1 MPSSYIMKTWIVD
14 RLSRFVSRFEQ
25 MSSANKLPEAE
36 VKPDPKGTVFTLP
49 AKKGDSVVKSG
60 ERHGRLVTRLRKSGL
75 DPQKLLDLALP
86 GTTAKTV
93 AKLRHRLILAGFF
106 LFVVLPSATFSAYMF
121 LWASDQYHSTTA
133 FAVRSSN
140 PVAATEI
147 LGMVMGGGGSEST
160 TSNSYIVTD
169 YIQSQAILEDLP
181 QDIGI
186 ETIFTRE
193 SSDVLFAMGSDLP
206 IEDRLSYWNSMVDVS
221 FDATSG
227 VIYVE
232 ARSFRPD
239 DSVAIAEAVLERSEI
254 LVNKLSE
261 SNRRQTVRYA
271 EEAVARAEARLKA
284 IRKQMLAYRQETQE
298 VDPEANAE
306 IAAEMIAGLDQERA
320 SREAE
325 KATLIGYLDK
335 DSPRIRMLDQQIA
348 ALQGEIASVRKRL
361 GTGVSIT
368 AETGDRRNNLS
379 LRLADYSELAVE
391 EEFAQQLYVTSL
403 ASLETARQE
412 ADNKSL
418 YLATFIRPTLSEEAQ
433 YPSRFLYSLAFFLMS
448 AGLWSVV
455 VLLYYNVRDR
465 T

>member
-1 MPSSYIMKTWIVD
+1 
-14 RLSRFVSRFEQ
+14 
-25 MSSANKLPEAE
+25 MSSANKFPETE
-36 VKPDPKGTVFTLP
+36 SKPTPEGTVFTLP
-49 AKKGDSVVKSG
+49 AKKGGPVVKSG
-60 ERHGRLVTRLRKSGL
+60 ERDGKLVTRLRKSGL

-86 GTTAKTV
+86 GTAAKSVT
-93 AKLRHRLILAGFF
+93 KLRHRFVLIGFF
-106 LFVVLPSATFSAYMF
+106 LFVALPSAAFSVYMF
-121 LWASDQYHSTTA
+121 FWASDQYHSTTA

-147 LGMVMGGGGSEST
+147 LGMVMGGSGGSESP

-181 QDIGI
+181 EDIGL
-186 ETIFTRE
+186 EAIFNRE
-193 SSDVLFAMGSDLP
+193 SSDFLFSMGADLP
-206 IEDRLSYWNSMVDVS
+206 IEDRLSFWNKMVDVS

-232 ARSFRPD
+232 ARSFQPE
-239 DSVAIAEAVLERSEI
+239 DSVTIAEAVLERSEI

-261 SNRRQTVRYA
+261 ANRRQTVRYA

-306 IAAEMIAGLDQERA
+306 LAAEMIAGLDQERA
-320 SREAE
+320 SRVAE
-325 KATLIGYLDK
+325 KATLMSYLDE

-348 ALQGEIASVRKRL
+348 ALEGEIASVRQRL
-361 GTGVSIT
+361 GTGGTSTV
-368 AETGDRRNNLS
+368 EPGEYGKNLS
-379 LRLADYSELAVE
+379 LRLADYQELAVE
-391 EEFAQQLYVTSL
+391 EEFAQKLYVTSL

-418 YLATFIRPTLSEEAQ
+418 YLATFIHPTLSEEAQ
-433 YPSRFLYSLAFFLMS
+433 YPSRFLYSLAAFLMLL
-448 AGLWSVV
+448 GLWAVV

>member
-1 MPSSYIMKTWIVD
+1 
-14 RLSRFVSRFEQ
+14 
-25 MSSANKLPEAE
+25 MSSANKLPETEA
-36 VKPDPKGTVFTLP
+36 KPDSKGAVFTLP
-49 AKKGDSVVKSG
+49 AKKGGSSAKSG
-60 ERHGRLVTRLRKSGL
+60 ERDGKLVTRLRKSGL

-86 GTTAKTV
+86 GTTAKSVT
-93 AKLRHRLILAGFF
+93 KLRHRLMLVGFF
-106 LFVVLPSATFSAYMF
+106 LFVALPSAAFSVYMF

-147 LGMVMGGGGSEST
+147 LGMVMGGGGSDST
-160 TSNSYIVTD
+160 TSNSYIVAD

-181 QDIGI
+181 EDIDL
-186 ETIFTRE
+186 EAIFNRE
-193 SSDVLFAMGSDLP
+193 SSDFLFSMGSDLP
-206 IEDRLSYWNSMVDVS
+206 IEDRLNYWNDMVDVS
-221 FDATSG
+221 FDATSS
-227 VIYVE
+227 VIYIEV
-232 ARSFRPD
+232 RSFRPE
-239 DSVAIAEAVLERSEI
+239 DSVKIAEAVLERSEI
-254 LVNKLSE
+254 LVNNLSE
-261 SNRRQTVRYA
+261 SNRRQTLRYA

-298 VDPEANAE
+298 VDPEANAQ
-306 IAAEMIAGLDQERA
+306 IAAEMISGLDKERA

-325 KATLIGYLDK
+325 KATLMGYLDE

-348 ALQGEIASVRKRL
+348 SLEGEIASVRKRL
-361 GTGVSIT
+361 GTGGS
-368 AETGDRRNNLS
+368 ANGETGDRRNNLS

-403 ASLETARQE
+403 ASLERARQE

-418 YLATFIRPTLSEEAQ
+418 YLATFIQPTISEDAQ
-433 YPSRFLYSLAFFLMS
+433 YPGRLLYSLAFFLVS
-448 AGLWSVV
+448 AGLWSVA

>member
-1 MPSSYIMKTWIVD
+1 
-14 RLSRFVSRFEQ
+14 
-25 MSSANKLPEAE
+25 MSSAEKLAESEASPGSKGAVFKLPSKKDGP
-36 VKPDPKGTVFTLP
+36 V
-49 AKKGDSVVKSG
+49 AKKREKDGKLVS
-60 ERHGRLVTRLRKSGL
+60 RLKKSGL

-86 GTTAKTV
+86 GTTAKSV
-93 AKLRHRLILAGFF
+93 AKTRHRLIILGFF
-106 LFVVLPSATFSAYMF
+106 LFVALPSAAFSAYMF
-121 LWASDQYHSTTA
+121 FWASDQYHSTAA

-140 PVAATEI
+140 TVAPMEI
-147 LGMVMGGGGSEST
+147 LGMVMGGGGGSEST

-181 QDIGI
+181 KELDLQ
-186 ETIFTRE
+186 TIFNRE
-193 SSDVLFAMGSDLP
+193 ASDFLFSMGTDLP
-206 IEDRLSYWNSMVDVS
+206 IEDQLSYWNGMVDVS
-221 FDATSG
+221 FDATSS
-227 VIYVE
+227 VIYVDV
-232 ARSFRPD
+232 RSFRPT
-239 DSVAIAEAVLERSEI
+239 DSVMIAEAILERSEI

-261 SNRRQTVRYA
+261 SNRRQSVRYA
-271 EEAVARAEARLKA
+271 EEALARAEARLKA

-306 IAAEMIAGLDQERA
+306 IAAEMIAGLDRERA
-320 SREAE
+320 SHEAE
-325 KATLIGYLDK
+325 KATLMSYLDE

-361 GTGVSIT
+361 GTGGTSSGE
-368 AETGDRRNNLS
+368 AGDRRNNLS

-403 ASLETARQE
+403 ASLEKARQE

-433 YPSRFLYSLAFFLMS
+433 YPSRFLYSLAVFLML

>member
-1 MPSSYIMKTWIVD
+1 
-14 RLSRFVSRFEQ
+14 
-25 MSSANKLPEAE
+25 MSSANKLPETE
-36 VKPDPKGTVFTLP
+36 VKPDSKGAIFTLP
-49 AKKGDSVVKSG
+49 AKKEGSTAKSG
-60 ERHGRLVTRLRKSGL
+60 ERDGKLVSRLRKSGL

-86 GTTAKTV
+86 NTTAKSVT
-93 AKLRHRLILAGFF
+93 KLRHRLMLVGFF
-106 LFVVLPSATFSAYMF
+106 LFVALPSAAFSVYMF

-160 TSNSYIVTD
+160 TSNSYIVAD

-181 QDIGI
+181 EDIDL
-186 ETIFTRE
+186 EAIFNRE
-193 SSDVLFAMGSDLP
+193 SSDFVFSMGSDLP
-206 IEDRLSYWNSMVDVS
+206 IEDRLNYWNDMVDVS
-221 FDATSG
+221 FDATSS
-227 VIYVE
+227 VIYIEV
-232 ARSFRPD
+232 RSFRPE
-239 DSVAIAEAVLERSEI
+239 DSVKIAEAVLERSEI
-254 LVNKLSE
+254 LVNNLSE
-261 SNRRQTVRYA
+261 SNRRQTLRYA

-298 VDPEANAE
+298 VDPEANAQ
-306 IAAEMIAGLDQERA
+306 IAAEMISGLDKERA

-325 KATLIGYLDK
+325 KATLMGYLDEN
-335 DSPRIRMLDQQIA
+335 SPRIRMLDQQIA
-348 ALQGEIASVRKRL
+348 SLEGEIASVRKRL
-361 GTGVSIT
+361 GTGGSAT
-368 AETGDRRNNLS
+368 GETGDRRNNLS
-379 LRLADYSELAVE
+379 LRLADYSELTVE

-403 ASLETARQE
+403 ASLERARQE

-418 YLATFIRPTLSEEAQ
+418 YLATFIQPTISEDAQ
-433 YPSRFLYSLAFFLMS
+433 YPGRLLYSLAFFLVS

>member
-1 MPSSYIMKTWIVD
+1 
-14 RLSRFVSRFEQ
+14 
-25 MSSANKLPEAE
+25 MSSANKLPETE
-36 VKPDPKGTVFTLP
+36 EKPDSKGAIFTLP
-49 AKKGDSVVKSG
+49 AKKGGSAAKSR
-60 ERHGRLVTRLRKSGL
+60 ERDGKLVTRLRKSGL

-86 GTTAKTV
+86 NTTAKSVT
-93 AKLRHRLILAGFF
+93 KLRHRLMLVGFF
-106 LFVVLPSATFSAYMF
+106 LFVALPSLAFSAYMF

-160 TSNSYIVTD
+160 TSNSYIVAD

-181 QDIGI
+181 DDIDL
-186 ETIFTRE
+186 EAIFNRE
-193 SSDVLFAMGSDLP
+193 SRDFLFSMGSDLP
-206 IEDRLSYWNSMVDVS
+206 IEDRLNYWNDMVDVS
-221 FDATSG
+221 FDATSS
-227 VIYVE
+227 VIYIEV
-232 ARSFRPD
+232 RSFRPE
-239 DSVAIAEAVLERSEI
+239 DSVKIAEAVLERSEV
-254 LVNKLSE
+254 LVNNLSE
-261 SNRRQTVRYA
+261 SNRRQTLRYA

-298 VDPEANAE
+298 VDPEANAQ
-306 IAAEMIAGLDQERA
+306 IAAEMIAKLDQERA

-325 KATLIGYLDK
+325 KATLMGYLDEN
-335 DSPRIRMLDQQIA
+335 SPRIRMLDQQIA
-348 ALQGEIASVRKRL
+348 SLEGEIASVRKRL
-361 GTGVSIT
+361 GTGGSATGEI
-368 AETGDRRNNLS
+368 GDRRNNLS
-379 LRLADYSELAVE
+379 LRLADYSELTVE

-403 ASLETARQE
+403 ASLERARQE

-418 YLATFIRPTLSEEAQ
+418 YLATFIQPTISEDAQ
-433 YPSRFLYSLAFFLMS
+433 YPGRLLYSLAFFLVS

>member
-1 MPSSYIMKTWIVD
+1 
-14 RLSRFVSRFEQ
+14 
-25 MSSANKLPEAE
+25 MSSANKLPETE
-36 VKPDPKGTVFTLP
+36 VEPDSKGAFFTLP
-49 AKKGDSVVKSG
+49 AKKGGSVPKSG
-60 ERHGRLVTRLRKSGL
+60 ERDGKLVKRLRKSGL

-86 GTTAKTV
+86 GTTAKSVT
-93 AKLRHRLILAGFF
+93 KLRHRLILVGFF
-106 LFVVLPSATFSAYMF
+106 LFVALPSAAFSVYMLF
-121 LWASDQYHSTTA
+121 WASDQYHSTTA

-147 LGMVMGGGGSEST
+147 LGMVMGGGGSDST

-181 QDIGI
+181 EDIDLDA
-186 ETIFTRE
+186 IFNRE
-193 SSDVLFAMGSDLP
+193 SSDFLFSMGSGLP
-206 IEDRLSYWNSMVDVS
+206 IEDRLYYWNDMVDVS
-221 FDATSG
+221 FDATSS

-232 ARSFRPD
+232 VRSFRPE
-239 DSVAIAEAVLERSEI
+239 DSVTIAEAVLERSEI

-298 VDPEANAE
+298 VDPEANAQ

-325 KATLIGYLDK
+325 KATLMSYLDE

-348 ALQGEIASVRKRL
+348 SLEGEIASVRKRL
-361 GTGVSIT
+361 GTGGSVT
-368 AETGDRRNNLS
+368 GETGDRRDNLS

-403 ASLETARQE
+403 ASLEKARQE
-412 ADNKSL
+412 ADNKSI
-418 YLATFIRPTLSEEAQ
+418 YLATFIRPTLSEDAQ
-433 YPSRFLYSLAFFLMS
+433 YPSRFLYSLAFFLVL

>member
-1 MPSSYIMKTWIVD
+1 MSLPS
-14 RLSRFVSRFEQ
+14 
-25 MSSANKLPEAE
+25 
-36 VKPDPKGTVFTLP
+36 
-49 AKKGDSVVKSG
+49 KKGASAAKTIQREGKLVA
-60 ERHGRLVTRLRKSGL
+60 RLKKSGL

-86 GTTAKTV
+86 STTARSV
-93 AKLRHRLILAGFF
+93 AKTRHRLILLGF
-106 LFVVLPSATFSAYMF
+106 LLTVLLPSTVFSGYMF
-121 LWASDQYHSTTA
+121 FWASDQYHSTTA
-133 FAVRSSN
+133 FAVRSSQ

-169 YIQSQAILEDLP
+169 YIQSQAILKDLP
-181 QDIGI
+181 VDIDL
-186 ETIFTRE
+186 EAIFNRE
-193 SSDVLFAMGSDLP
+193 SSDFLFSMGSELP
-206 IEDRLSYWNSMVDVS
+206 IEDRLNYWNDMVDVS
-221 FDATSG
+221 FDATSS

-232 ARSFRPD
+232 VRSFRPE
-239 DSVAIAEAVLERSEI
+239 DSVTIAEAVLERSEI

-261 SNRRQTVRYA
+261 ANRRQTVRYA

-306 IAAEMIAGLDQERA
+306 ITAEMIARLDQERA

-325 KATLIGYLDK
+325 KATLMGYLDE

-348 ALQGEIASVRKRL
+348 SLQGEITSVRKRL
-361 GTGVSIT
+361 GTGGSAT
-368 AETGDRRNNLS
+368 GEAGDRRNNLS

-403 ASLETARQE
+403 ASLETARRE

-418 YLATFIRPTLSEEAQ
+418 YLATFIHPTLSEDAQ
-433 YPSRFLYSLAFFLMS
+433 YPSRFLYSLGAFLLL

>member
-1 MPSSYIMKTWIVD
+1 
-14 RLSRFVSRFEQ
+14 
-25 MSSANKLPEAE
+25 MSSAEKLAESEAPAGSKGAVFKLPSKKDGP
-36 VKPDPKGTVFTLP
+36 V
-49 AKKGDSVVKSG
+49 AKKREKDGKLVS
-60 ERHGRLVTRLRKSGL
+60 RLKKSGL

-86 GTTAKTV
+86 GTTAKSV
-93 AKLRHRLILAGFF
+93 AKTRHRLIILGFF
-106 LFVVLPSATFSAYMF
+106 LFVALPSAAFSAYMF
-121 LWASDQYHSTTA
+121 FWASDQYHSTTA

-140 PVAATEI
+140 TVAPMEI
-147 LGMVMGGGGSEST
+147 LGMVMGGGGGSEST

-181 QDIGI
+181 KELDLQ
-186 ETIFTRE
+186 TIFNRE
-193 SSDVLFAMGSDLP
+193 GSDFLFSMGTDLP
-206 IEDRLSYWNSMVDVS
+206 IEDQLSYWNGMVDVS
-221 FDATSG
+221 FDATSS
-227 VIYVE
+227 VVYVDV
-232 ARSFRPD
+232 RSFRPT
-239 DSVAIAEAVLERSEI
+239 DSVVIAEAILERSEI

-261 SNRRQTVRYA
+261 ANRRQSVRYA
-271 EEAVARAEARLKA
+271 EEALARAEARLKA

-306 IAAEMIAGLDQERA
+306 IAAEMIAGLDRERA
-320 SREAE
+320 SHEAE
-325 KATLIGYLDK
+325 KATLMSYLDE

-361 GTGVSIT
+361 GTGGTGSDE
-368 AETGDRRNNLS
+368 AGDRRNNLS

-403 ASLETARQE
+403 ASLEKARQE

-433 YPSRFLYSLAFFLMS
+433 YPSRFLYSLAVFLML

>member
-1 MPSSYIMKTWIVD
+1 
-14 RLSRFVSRFEQ
+14 
-25 MSSANKLPEAE
+25 MSSEKKLPETE
-36 VKPDPKGTVFTLP
+36 VRSDPKGAVFTLP
-49 AKKGDSVVKSG
+49 AKKGGSVTKTSSRDG
-60 ERHGRLVTRLRKSGL
+60 KLVTRLKKSGL

-86 GTTAKTV
+86 GTTAKSV
-93 AKLRHRLILAGFF
+93 AKTRHRLILFGFF
-106 LFVVLPSATFSAYMF
+106 LFVMLPSAFFSAYMF
-121 LWASDQYHSTTA
+121 FWASDQYHSTAA

-140 PVAATEI
+140 AVAATEI
-147 LGMVMGGGGSEST
+147 LGMVMGGGGSDST

-181 QDIGI
+181 NDLDLQA
-186 ETIFTRE
+186 IFNRE
-193 SSDVLFAMGSDLP
+193 SSDFLFSMGIDLS
-206 IEDRLSYWNSMVDVS
+206 IEDQLSYWNDMVDVS
-221 FDATSG
+221 FDSTSS

-232 ARSFRPD
+232 VRSFRPD
-239 DSVAIAEAVLERSEI
+239 DSVKVAEAVLERSEV

-261 SNRRQTVRYA
+261 ANRRQTVRYA
-271 EEAVARAEARLKA
+271 EESVARAEARLKV

-325 KATLIGYLDK
+325 KSTLMSYLDE

-348 ALQGEIASVRKRL
+348 ALQGEIAAVRKRL
-361 GTGVSIT
+361 GSGVPSG
-368 AETGDRRNNLS
+368 EQGGDRRTNLS
-379 LRLADYSELAVE
+379 LRLADYSELALE

-403 ASLETARQE
+403 ASLEKARQE

-418 YLATFIRPTLSEEAQ
+418 YLATFIHPTLSEEAQ
-433 YPSRFLYSLAFFLMS
+433 YPSRFLYSLAVFLLL
-448 AGLWSVV
+448 AGLWSVA

>member
-1 MPSSYIMKTWIVD
+1 MT
-14 RLSRFVSRFEQ
+14 
-25 MSSANKLPEAE
+25 SANKVPETK

-49 AKKGDSVVKSG
+49 AKKSGSVAKSR
-60 ERHGRLVTRLRKSGL
+60 ERDGKLVTRLRKSGL
-75 DPQKLLDLALP
+75 DPQRLLDLALP
-86 GTTAKTV
+86 STTAKSV
-93 AKLRHRLILAGFF
+93 AKLRHRLILIGFF
-106 LFVVLPSATFSAYMF
+106 LFVALPTAAFSVYMF
-121 LWASDQYHSTTA
+121 FWASDQYHSTTA

-147 LGMVMGGGGSEST
+147 LGMVMGSGGSEST

-169 YIQSQAILEDLP
+169 FIQSQAILEELPEDIDL
-181 QDIGI
+181 
-186 ETIFTRE
+186 ETIYNRE
-193 SSDVLFAMGSDLP
+193 SSDVLFSMGSNLP
-206 IEDRLSYWNSMVDVS
+206 IEDRLSYWNDMVDVS

-232 ARSFRPD
+232 ARSFRPE

-254 LVNKLSE
+254 LVNNLSE

-271 EEAVARAEARLKA
+271 EEAVARAEARLKV
-284 IRKQMLAYRQETQE
+284 IRKQLLAYRQETQE

-320 SREAE
+320 GRVAE
-325 KATLIGYLDK
+325 KATLMSYLDE

-348 ALQGEIASVRKRL
+348 ALEGEIASVRQRL
-361 GTGVSIT
+361 GTGGASI
-368 AETGDRRNNLS
+368 AGTGDRRKNLS
-379 LRLADYSELAVE
+379 LRLADYQELAVE

-403 ASLETARQE
+403 ASLEKARQE

-418 YLATFIRPTLSEEAQ
+418 YLATFIHPTLSEDAQ
-433 YPSRFLYSLAFFLMS
+433 YPGRFLYSLAAFLLLI
-448 AGLWSVV
+448 GLWSVV

>member
-1 MPSSYIMKTWIVD
+1 
-14 RLSRFVSRFEQ
+14 
-25 MSSANKLPEAE
+25 MSSVNKLPEADDN
-36 VKPDPKGTVFTLP
+36 PDPKGTVFTLP
-49 AKKGDSVVKSG
+49 AKKGSSVAESG
-60 ERHGRLVTRLRKSGL
+60 ARDGKLVTRLRKSGL

-86 GTTAKTV
+86 GTAAKSVT
-93 AKLRHRLILAGFF
+93 KLRHQLILLGFF
-106 LFVVLPSATFSAYMF
+106 LFVALPSAAFSAYMF
-121 LWASDQYHSTTA
+121 FWASDQYHSTTA

-147 LGMVMGGGGSEST
+147 LGMVMGGGGSDST

-181 QDIGI
+181 KDIDL
-186 ETIFTRE
+186 EKIFSRE
-193 SSDVLFAMGSDLP
+193 SSDFLFSMSEGLP
-206 IEDRLSYWNSMVDVS
+206 IEDRLKYWNDMIDVS

-232 ARSFRPD
+232 ARSFRPK
-239 DSVAIAEAVLERSEI
+239 DSVSIAEAVLARSEI

-320 SREAE
+320 SRVAE
-325 KATLIGYLDK
+325 RATLMSYLDA
-335 DSPRIRMLDQQIA
+335 DSPRIRMLDQQIY
-348 ALQGEIASVRKRL
+348 ALEGEIASVRQRL
-361 GTGVSIT
+361 GTGGASE
-368 AETGDRRNNLS
+368 AGLGDGRKNLS
-379 LRLADYSELAVE
+379 LRLADYQELAVE

-403 ASLETARQE
+403 ASLEKARQE

-433 YPSRFLYSLAFFLMS
+433 YPGRFLYSLAAFLMLL
-448 AGLWSVV
+448 GLWSVA
-455 VLLYYNVRDR
+455 VLLYYNIRDR

>member
-1 MPSSYIMKTWIVD
+1 
-14 RLSRFVSRFEQ
+14 
-25 MSSANKLPEAE
+25 MSSANKLSEAE
-36 VKPDPKGTVFTLP
+36 TRSEGKGAVLSLP
-49 AKKGDSVVKSG
+49 SKKGASAAKTIQREGKLVA
-60 ERHGRLVTRLRKSGL
+60 RLKKSGL

-86 GTTAKTV
+86 STTARSV
-93 AKLRHRLILAGFF
+93 AKTRHRLILLGF
-106 LFVVLPSATFSAYMF
+106 LLTVLLPSTVFSGYMF
-121 LWASDQYHSTTA
+121 FWASDQYHSTTA
-133 FAVRSSN
+133 FAVRSSQ

-169 YIQSQAILEDLP
+169 YIQSQAILKDLP
-181 QDIGI
+181 EDIDL
-186 ETIFTRE
+186 EAIFNRE
-193 SSDVLFAMGSDLP
+193 SSDFLFSMGSELP
-206 IEDRLSYWNSMVDVS
+206 IEDRLNYWNDMVDVS
-221 FDATSG
+221 FDATSS

-232 ARSFRPD
+232 VRSFRPE
-239 DSVAIAEAVLERSEI
+239 DSVSISEAVLERSEI

-261 SNRRQTVRYA
+261 ANRRQTVRYA

-306 IAAEMIAGLDQERA
+306 IAAEMIAKLDQERA
-320 SREAE
+320 GREAE
-325 KATLIGYLDK
+325 KATLMGYLDEN
-335 DSPRIRMLDQQIA
+335 SPRIRMLDQQIA
-348 ALQGEIASVRKRL
+348 SLKGEITSVRKRL
-361 GTGVSIT
+361 GTGGSAT
-368 AETGDRRNNLS
+368 GEAGDRRNNLS

-403 ASLETARQE
+403 ASLETARRE

-418 YLATFIRPTLSEEAQ
+418 YLATFIHPTLSEDAQ
-433 YPSRFLYSLAFFLMS
+433 YPSRFLYSLGAFLLL

>member
-1 MPSSYIMKTWIVD
+1 MSLPS
-14 RLSRFVSRFEQ
+14 
-25 MSSANKLPEAE
+25 
-36 VKPDPKGTVFTLP
+36 
-49 AKKGDSVVKSG
+49 KKGASAAKTIQREGKLVA
-60 ERHGRLVTRLRKSGL
+60 RLKKSGL

-86 GTTAKTV
+86 STTARSV
-93 AKLRHRLILAGFF
+93 AKTRHRLILLGF
-106 LFVVLPSATFSAYMF
+106 LLTVLLPSTVFSGYMF
-121 LWASDQYHSTTA
+121 FWASDQYHSTTA
-133 FAVRSSN
+133 FAVRSSQ

-169 YIQSQAILEDLP
+169 YIQSQAILKDLP
-181 QDIGI
+181 EDIDL
-186 ETIFTRE
+186 EAIFNRE
-193 SSDVLFAMGSDLP
+193 SSDFLFSMGSELP
-206 IEDRLSYWNSMVDVS
+206 IEDRLNYWNDMVDVS
-221 FDATSG
+221 FDATSS

-232 ARSFRPD
+232 VRSFRPE
-239 DSVAIAEAVLERSEI
+239 DSVSISEAVLERSEI

-261 SNRRQTVRYA
+261 ANRRQTVRYA

-306 IAAEMIAGLDQERA
+306 IAAEMIAKLDQERA
-320 SREAE
+320 GREAE
-325 KATLIGYLDK
+325 KATLMGYLDEN
-335 DSPRIRMLDQQIA
+335 SPRIRMLDQQIA
-348 ALQGEIASVRKRL
+348 SLKGEITSVRKRL
-361 GTGVSIT
+361 GTGGSAT
-368 AETGDRRNNLS
+368 GEAGDRRNNLS

-403 ASLETARQE
+403 ASLETARRE

-418 YLATFIRPTLSEEAQ
+418 YLATFIHPTLSEDAQ
-433 YPSRFLYSLAFFLMS
+433 YPSRFLYSLGAFLLL

>member
-1 MPSSYIMKTWIVD
+1 
-14 RLSRFVSRFEQ
+14 
-25 MSSANKLPEAE
+25 MSSASNLPETE
-36 VKPDPKGTVFTLP
+36 GKPDSEGTVFTLP
-49 AKKGDSVVKSG
+49 TKKGGAVAKSAEWDG
-60 ERHGRLVTRLRKSGL
+60 KLVTRLRKSGL

-86 GTTAKTV
+86 GPAKTV
-93 AKLRHRLILAGFF
+93 TKLRHRLILLGFL
-106 LFVVLPSATFSAYMF
+106 LFVALPSAAFSVYMF
-121 LWASDQYHSTTA
+121 FWASDQYHSTTA

-140 PVAATEI
+140 PVAATDI
-147 LGMVMGGGGSEST
+147 LGMVMGSGSSEST

-181 QDIGI
+181 QEIDLDA
-186 ETIFTRE
+186 IFNRE
-193 SSDVLFAMGSDLP
+193 SSDFLFSMGSDLP
-206 IEDRLSYWNSMVDVS
+206 IEDRLNYWNDMVDVS
-221 FDATSG
+221 FDSTSS

-232 ARSFRPD
+232 VRTFRPE
-239 DSVAIAEAVLERSEI
+239 DSVVIAEAVLDHSEI

-261 SNRRQTVRYA
+261 ANRRQTVRYA

-284 IRKQMLAYRQETQE
+284 IRKQMLTYRQETQE

-306 IAAEMIAGLDQERA
+306 IAAEMIARLDQERA

-325 KATLIGYLDK
+325 KATLTSYLDD

-361 GTGVSIT
+361 GTGGS
-368 AETGDRRNNLS
+368 ASGESEDLRDNLS

-391 EEFAQQLYVTSL
+391 EEFAQKLYVTSL
-403 ASLETARQE
+403 ASLERARQE
-412 ADNKSL
+412 ADNNSL
-418 YLATFIRPTLSEEAQ
+418 YLATFIRPTLSEDAQ
-433 YPSRFLYSLAFFLMS
+433 YPGRFLYSLALFLVL

>member
-1 MPSSYIMKTWIVD
+1 
-14 RLSRFVSRFEQ
+14 
-25 MSSANKLPEAE
+25 MSSANKLSESEVSPEPNSA
-36 VKPDPKGTVFTLP
+36 VFTLP
-49 AKKGDSVVKSG
+49 SKKGG
-60 ERHGRLVTRLRKSGL
+60 EVAKTSNREGKLVTRLKKSGL

-86 GTTAKTV
+86 GTTAKSM
-93 AKLRHRLILAGFF
+93 AKTRHRMIVLGFL
-106 LFVVLPSATFSAYMF
+106 LFVALPSAAFSAYMF
-121 LWASDQYHSTTA
+121 FWASDQYHSTTA

-140 PVAATEI
+140 AVAATEI
-147 LGMVMGGGGSEST
+147 LGMVMGNGGSEST

-181 QDIGI
+181 EDVDLKA
-186 ETIFTRE
+186 IFNRE
-193 SSDVLFAMGSDLP
+193 GADTLFAMGEDLP
-206 IEDRLSYWNSMVDVS
+206 IEKQLDYWNSMVDVS

-232 ARSFRPD
+232 VRSFRPE
-239 DSVAIAEAVLERSEI
+239 DSVTIATAVLERSDS

-271 EEAVARAEARLKA
+271 EEAVARAEARVKA

-306 IAAEMIAGLDQERA
+306 IAANMIAGLDQERA

-325 KATLIGYLDK
+325 KATLANYLDE

-348 ALQGEIASVRKRL
+348 ALQGEIAAVRQRL
-361 GTGVSIT
+361 GTGRTPSVDS
-368 AETGDRRNNLS
+368 GQRSNNLS
-379 LRLADYSELAVE
+379 LRLADYTELAVE

-403 ASLETARQE
+403 ASLEKARQE

-418 YLATFIRPTLSEEAQ
+418 YLAAFIRPTLSEEAQ
-433 YPSRFLYSLAFFLMS
+433 YPGRFLYSLAIFLML
-448 AGLWSVV
+448 AGLWSVA

>member
-1 MPSSYIMKTWIVD
+1 M
-14 RLSRFVSRFEQ
+14 
-25 MSSANKLPEAE
+25 
-36 VKPDPKGTVFTLP
+36 
-49 AKKGDSVVKSG
+49 
-60 ERHGRLVTRLRKSGL
+60 
-75 DPQKLLDLALP
+75 
-86 GTTAKTV
+86 
-93 AKLRHRLILAGFF
+93 
-106 LFVVLPSATFSAYMF
+106 
-121 LWASDQYHSTTA
+121 
-133 FAVRSSN
+133 
-140 PVAATEI
+140 EI
-147 LGMVMGGGGSEST
+147 LGMVMGGGGGSEST

-181 QDIGI
+181 KELDLQ
-186 ETIFTRE
+186 TIFNRE
-193 SSDVLFAMGSDLP
+193 ASDFLFSMGTDLP
-206 IEDRLSYWNSMVDVS
+206 IEDQLSYWNGMVDVS
-221 FDATSG
+221 FDATSS
-227 VIYVE
+227 VIYVDV
-232 ARSFRPD
+232 RSFRPT
-239 DSVAIAEAVLERSEI
+239 DSVVIAEAILERSEI

-261 SNRRQTVRYA
+261 ANRRQSVRYA
-271 EEAVARAEARLKA
+271 EEALARAEARLKA

-306 IAAEMIAGLDQERA
+306 IAAEMIAGLDRERA
-320 SREAE
+320 SHEAE
-325 KATLIGYLDK
+325 KATLMSYLDE

-361 GTGVSIT
+361 GTGGTGSDE
-368 AETGDRRNNLS
+368 AGDRRNNLS

-403 ASLETARQE
+403 ASLEKARQE

-433 YPSRFLYSLAFFLMS
+433 YPSRFLYSLAVFLML